1 MPTWEDV
8 LIKSQSLD
16 SILLA
21 ANAKKDMT
29 SSEVQYPKEKQ
40 INYSEVQL
48 ILTQITEEH
57 FLYSL

>member
-29 SSEVQYPKEKQ
+29 SSEVQYSKEKQ

-48 ILTQITEEH
+48 ILTQVT
-57 FLYSL
+57 